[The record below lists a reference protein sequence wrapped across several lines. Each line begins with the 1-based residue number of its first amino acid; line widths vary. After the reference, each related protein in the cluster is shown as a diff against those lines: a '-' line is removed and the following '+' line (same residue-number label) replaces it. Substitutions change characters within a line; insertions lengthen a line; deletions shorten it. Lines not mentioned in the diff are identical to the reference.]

1 MDNPFR
7 ARKHATGYVTLAVD
21 LVPGMPL
28 EAYWGLSGLGVPEA
42 TAAAEAE
49 GLRGTPTFS
58 FDLWR
63 NEGLNE
69 VGEMPISPASV
80 LAALRADRA
89 RMQPHQSF
97 AIRDNQA
104 AIAWV
109 EQTFFGG
116 DK

>member
-1 MDNPFR
+1 MESPFR
-7 ARKHATGYVTLAVD
+7 ARKHATGYVSLAVAM
-21 LVPGMPL
+21 VPGMPL

-69 VGEMPISPASV
+69 VGEMPISPRAV

-89 RMQPHQSF
+89 RMAGHQEF
-97 AIRDNQA
+97 AIRDNIA
-104 AIAWV
+104 AVAWV